1 MNIKSS
7 RPSAFTLIELL
18 LVIAIIAILAA
29 MLLPALAS
37 AKEKAKRIQC
47 LSNLRQM
54 GLGAN
59 LYAGDFQ
66 DNVPQAAASGGTG
79 PSDPNGP
86 NWAPTA
92 IPTPIVDALTTYL
105 KLQANNKLIWTCP
118 NRNLA
123 LPVDSGVG
131 QWYIGYGYLGGIKK
145 WNLPTGA
152 IISPGYSPIKL
163 ASAKPYWTLAVDA
176 NMKVGATTP
185 NTVDGWMLAWG
196 LPVVSVEIVPRR
208 NEDSLDADLVWLGHR
223 HGIVALVC
231 RRRNHRSVVASV
243 SLAVESGILPGGQN
257 AQTKHGHWRFGGSQ
271 KWGRLFRAARCSPPR
286 QARGPPP
293 HSFPKQF
300 LQLSNL
306 AAGGAS

>member
-1 MNIKSS
+1 MRNKALNKARGGSLCG
-7 RPSAFTLIELL
+7 FTLIELL
-18 LVIAIIAILAA
+18 VVIAIIAILAA

-37 AKEKAKRIQC
+37 AKEKARRIQC
-47 LSNLRQM
+47 LSNLIQI
-54 GLGAN
+54 GLGATM
-59 LYAGDFQ
+59 YAGDFQ

-185 NTVDGWMLAWG
+185 NTGTWTGQYFKTPANASSTWRFEYDLSPPHPKGADPAGGNEVFADGSAKWCKY
-196 LPVVSVEIVPRR
+196 
-208 NEDSLDADLVWLGHR
+208 ADMYRFNRYGGAIGSIDFYWAQDGSDFNA
-223 HGIVALVC
+223 ALI
-231 RRRNHRSVVASV
+231 A
-243 SLAVESGILPGGQN
+243 ALPGL
-257 AQTKHGHWRFGGSQ
+257 K
-271 KWGRLFRAARCSPPR
+271 
-286 QARGPPP
+286 
-293 HSFPKQF
+293 
-300 LQLSNL
+300 
-306 AAGGAS
+306 